1 MSPKNSIEVSSFKNE
16 EQKYRRKIPKF
27 IVKEKENKNL
37 NSMNASQEDGS
48 TKQMSLTT
56 SFKTIWSKLRKWND
70 KLKKNKFELE
80 KLKLGNRTQEK
91 NRKKYNFRNEH

>member
-1 MSPKNSIEVSSFKNE
+1 MSPKNSIEVISFKNE

-56 SFKTIWSKLRKWND
+56 SFKTI
-70 KLKKNKFELE
+70 
-80 KLKLGNRTQEK
+80 
-91 NRKKYNFRNEH
+91 